1 MDFKKK
7 LTLFIVLF
15 SALGFCQ
22 VDARFA
28 RIDSLL
34 TYLTTNNK
42 FMGALTIREG
52 DNVFFNKGYGFAD
65 VSKNLK
71 ATRLTKYK
79 IGSITKTFT
88 AVITLQLI
96 EEKKLTLQTKLNRF
110 YPKIKNAE
118 KITIS
123 DLLYQRT
130 GIIDYINADSTM
142 IKKTYE
148 VNSKKDML
156 ARIASYEPLFEPGS
170 KFEYSNSNY
179 YLLGCIIEEVTKKSY
194 ADNLNERIIAKI
206 NLKNTYYKPSKI
218 ETAFN
223 ESYSYMFDG
232 TKWEEIPEWDNN
244 MAFAAGAITSTP
256 ADLTRFMRALFKG
269 DLISNKSLELMKTL
283 KDSYGM
289 ALVQFPF
296 GQRKFFGHTGGI
308 ENFRAVVGYNPE
320 DELGVSLIVNG
331 DNFNRNEIMIGI
343 LSIYYKVPYPFPTF
357 TKLEQSQLLK
367 YIGNYSSKELP
378 LKIVVAEKNG
388 ELTAQAT
395 GQPSFPLTY
404 VKDTIFVFQTAGIE
418 ITFTENGFVLKQGG
432 AKFTYTKD

>member
-1 MDFKKK
+1 MKNFIS
-7 LTLFIVLF
+7 TLLLF
-15 SALGFCQ
+15 FSSLAIGQ
-22 VDARFA
+22 QDARFA
-28 RIDSLL
+28 KIDSLL
-34 TYLTTNNK
+34 TYLNKNNK

-65 VSKNLK
+65 VSKNRE
-71 ATRLTKYK
+71 ASRLTKYK
-79 IGSITKTFT
+79 IGSVTKTFT
-88 AVITLQLI
+88 AVIVLQLI
-96 EEKKLTLQTKLNRF
+96 EEKKLSLQTKLNRF

-142 IKKTYE
+142 VKKVFE
-148 VNSKKDML
+148 VNTKKDML

-179 YLLGCIIEEVTKKSY
+179 YLLGCIIEEVTKKAY
-194 ADNLNERIIAKI
+194 ADNLNERIVSKI
-206 NLKNTYYKPSKI
+206 NLKNTYYKTSKI
-218 ETAFN
+218 ETSFN
-223 ESYSYMFDG
+223 ESYSYIFDG

-256 ADLTRFMRALFKG
+256 ADLTRFMRALFK
-269 DLISNKSLELMKTL
+269 DELISKKSLDVMKTL

-296 GQRKFFGHTGGI
+296 GQRKFYGHTGGI
-308 ENFRAVVGYNPE
+308 EYFKAVVGYNPE
-320 DELGVSLIVNG
+320 DEVGVSLIVNG

-357 TKLEQSQLLK
+357 AKIDPNQLVK
-367 YIGNYSSKELP
+367 YIGNYSSKEIP

-404 VKDTIFVFQTAGIE
+404 VKDTVFVFQTAGIE
-418 ITFTENGFVLKQGG
+418 ITFTENGFILKQGG